1 MASFEI
7 ESEIRQENR
16 IFGPF
21 TTRQVIVFGIAA
33 VLGALFYLFV
43 RPPIDAMIPV
53 CFILGGLAWYL
64 GFHKKNGVYAE
75 FYLRKKIKTYIFGNI
90 SRKYRTKN
98 RYITMLNA
106 AYAAEKDADMQ
117 DKRKRRIYMK
127 AQKKKAKK
135 KSRLTGYQ

>member
-21 TTRQVIVFGIAA
+21 TTRQVIAFGIAA
-33 VLGALFYLFV
+33 VLGALFFFFV

-75 FYLRKKIKTYIFGNI
+75 FYLRKKIKTYIFANI
-90 SRKYRTKN
+90 QRKYRTKN
-98 RYITMLNA
+98 KYITMLND
-106 AYAAEKDADMQ
+106 AYAAEKAADMQ
-117 DKRKRRIYMK
+117 DKRKRRAYEK
-127 AQKKKAKK
+127 AEK
-135 KSRLTGYQ
+135 KSKKRRSKLTGYR